1 MNYKKI
7 ISILTA
13 SSVIFSVVAL
23 SGCSKNEDTSKT
35 SSNTTTEKDK
45 DQFLS
50 VPFTE
55 PRTLDPNAFADANSA
70 IIISACQEGL
80 ARIQPENGVDKVI
93 PAGAKSWEVSKDQL
107 TWTFHLRDYSWSDG
121 KKVTASQFV
130 DSVRRLLNPKKG
142 FEYAF
147 FAFDIKNAE
156 KFYNNQAKEEDI
168 GIKAE
173 DDNTLVITLEK
184 PTPYFEKKLAS
195 PCLFPI
201 RLDLINAGGENWE
214 TEFQKHV
221 FCGPFK
227 MTEWSREN
235 TIVLEKND
243 KFWDASNVYLN
254 KIDMKNAKEFSTQA
268 QLFEGKQMDIIAAE
282 SEFIEKWKTQA
293 NKGNFKYLNYKRPVT
308 QMLLLNTAGGPSGV
322 MSNAKIR
329 KALTLAID
337 RDEYINKVLG
347 YNIPS
352 YGLLPLGLTLGD
364 KEFRNIYKEPIKEE
378 NEKLK
383 NDADKLQSLF
393 KEGLKELGK
402 PTDNLKDINITLVT
416 TGTTANQREI
426 QTWWKQQYEK
436 KLGITFTVQ
445 LLGDGKLVSAAR
457 KSGKFDMAF
466 SAWGADFDDPITFLD
481 CFVPPNGFAHM
492 DTKFN
497 NKEYNDLFKQLAGE
511 TDLNKRG
518 EIYSKL
524 EKIAIYDD
532 PAIIPYC
539 YNNVSY
545 FSQNYVHDIYFPMF
559 GPIYEFRWAYTSGRN

>member
-1 MNYKKI
+1 MNCKKI
-7 ISILTA
+7 ISILLT
-13 SSVIFSVVAL
+13 SSLIL
-23 SGCSKNEDTSKT
+23 STVSFIGCSKNDSTSDTSSKST
-35 SSNTTTEKDK
+35 SEKDK
-45 DQFLS
+45 DQYMV

-80 ARIQPENGVDKVI
+80 ARIKPENGVDKVI
-93 PAGAKSWEVSKDQL
+93 PAGAKSWDISEDQL
-107 TWTFHLRDYSWSDG
+107 TWTFHLRDYYWSDG
-121 KKVTASQFV
+121 QKVKASQFV
-130 DSVRRLLNPKKG
+130 DSIRRLLNPKKG

-147 FAFDIKNAE
+147 FAFDIKNGE
-156 KFYNNQAKEEDI
+156 KFYNNKAKEDEI
-168 GIKAE
+168 GAKAV
-173 DDNTLVITLEK
+173 DDNTLVITLER
-184 PTPYFEKKLAS
+184 PTPYFGKKLAS

-214 TEFQKHV
+214 TEFAKHV

-235 TIVLEKND
+235 SIILEKND
-243 KFWDASNVYLN
+243 KYWDAENVYL
-254 KIDMKNAKEFSTQA
+254 KKLDMKNAKEFSTQA

-293 NKGNFKYLNYKRPVT
+293 SKGNFKYLNYKRPVT
-308 QMLLLNTAGGPSGV
+308 QQLLLNVAGGPSGV

-329 KALTLAID
+329 RALTLAID
-337 RDEYINKVLG
+337 RDEYVNKILG

-364 KEFRNIYKEPIKEE
+364 KEFRTSYNEPLKEE

-383 NDADKLQSLF
+383 NDPDKLQSLF
-393 KEGLKELGK
+393 KEGLVELGK
-402 PTDNLKDINITLVT
+402 PTENLKDINITLVT

-436 KLGITFTVQ
+436 KLGITFTIQ
-445 LLGDGKLVSAAR
+445 LLGDGKLVSAA
-457 KSGKFDMAF
+457 KKDGKFDMAF
-466 SAWGADFDDPITFLD
+466 TAWGADFDDPITFLD
-481 CFVPPNGFAHM
+481 SFVPPNGSGYLA
-492 DTKFN
+492 TKFN
-497 NKEYNDLFKQLAGE
+497 NTEYNETFKLLAGE
-511 TDLNKRG
+511 TDLKKRG
-518 EIYSKL
+518 ELYAKL

-532 PAIIPYC
+532 PAIIPFC

-559 GPIYEFRWAYTSGRN
+559 GPIYEFRWAYTSGRK